1 MCEDNVGNMQIVVGI
16 EGIKEDNAPECVQQ
30 YNGKRLNGRGDKE
43 DFAATFQSHCA
54 GSSLFDQSHISKC
67 GNS

>member
-1 MCEDNVGNMQIVVGI
+1 MGEDNVGNMQIVVGI

-54 GSSLFDQSHISKC
+54 GSSLCDESHFSK
-67 GNS
+67 GSKS